1 MAMARGWGSDV
12 LVPESRPIP
21 EGPHGPEGPVAT
33 ALASDPGG
41 DFGDGEDDSPGQGQR
56 AVLPRWIWWT
66 GGALLGAQLVA
77 MLAFSTT
84 QYSRYAL
91 TEDFANYS
99 QAWWAIA
106 HGHLDPFITGFA
118 NNRGGSF
125 WRDNAEFVLYPLAL
139 LYYIDP
145 HPVVLLWVQDL
156 VVVITNLVTL
166 RWIVSVLE
174 SGKGR
179 TAKRAGPWLA
189 LAALTV
195 LVVNPWAYETIA
207 FDFHFEPIAAMFC
220 VLVGYNLWAG
230 KTRRLWWLVPLALI
244 SHVLAGTYLV
254 GIGLSAMV
262 AGRRTR
268 RPGAA
273 VAAVGLAWVVILAAF
288 GAAGDDGHY
297 VGASYGYLTG
307 THPGR
312 VGLWDVVVGALGHP
326 GAALHVAGSHWS
338 VVLIVLLI
346 GGVAGVASPWGF
358 GMALV
363 VLGPNMLDGSGIFI
377 RFSTAFQS
385 WPAMPFILVGSVMV
399 LLRILQRGET
409 GRRIV
414 VVLMTLWMVVLG
426 EIALVALPGIPR
438 GWLSVDTSTAA
449 ALARIEPTIPAGA
462 EVVSTGAVIGRFGE
476 RDAVYGF
483 LTPGE
488 TIAVTRREVVF
499 IFTPNEILDGNLS
512 SRAAMAAEAFVRDRL
527 DARVLGSAPG
537 VDVLAWSSPRGTTQV
552 TLP

>member
-1 MAMARGWGSDV
+1 MAGGWGSDV
-12 LVPESRPIP
+12 LVPDSGHIP
-21 EGPHGPEGPVAT
+21 EGPHSLDDPVAT
-33 ALASDPGG
+33 VSASDPGG
-41 DFGDGEDDSPGQGQR
+41 DLRLDGDDSPGRGQR
-56 AVLPRWIWWT
+56 AALPRWIWWT
-66 GGALLGAQLVA
+66 GGALLAVQLVA
-77 MLAFSTT
+77 MLVFSTT

-106 HGHLDPFITGFA
+106 HGHLDPFVTGFA
-118 NNRGGSF
+118 NNRGGPF

-145 HPVVLLWVQDL
+145 HPIVLLWAQDL
-156 VVVITNLVTL
+156 VVVVTNLVTL

-174 SGKGR
+174 GARGR
-179 TAKRAGPWLA
+179 TAQRAGPWLA
-189 LAALTV
+189 LGALAV

-207 FDFHFEPIAAMFC
+207 FDFHFEPVAALFC
-220 VLVGYNLWAG
+220 VLVGYSLWAG

-244 SHVLAGTYLV
+244 SHVLAGIYLV

-268 RPGAA
+268 RPGAV
-273 VAAVGLAWVVILAAF
+273 VAAVGLAWVVIFTAV

-307 THPGR
+307 AHSGR
-312 VGLWDVVVGALGHP
+312 VELWDVVVGAIGHP
-326 GAALHVAGSHWS
+326 GAVLHVAGSHWA

-346 GGVAGVASPWGF
+346 GGAVGVVSPWGF

-363 VLGPNMLDGSGIFI
+363 VLVPNMLDGSGVFI

-399 LLRILQRGET
+399 LLRILEKSEA
-409 GRRIV
+409 GRRII
-414 VVLMTLWMVVLG
+414 VVLVSIWMVVLG
-426 EIALVALPGIPR
+426 EIAFVALPSIPR
-438 GWLSVDTSTAA
+438 GWLSVDAGTAA
-449 ALARIEPTIPAGA
+449 ALARIEPAIPAGA

-483 LTPGE
+483 LTADE
-488 TIAVTRREVVF
+488 TIAVT
-499 IFTPNEILDGNLS
+499 
-512 SRAAMAAEAFVRDRL
+512 A
-527 DARVLGSAPG
+527 
-537 VDVLAWSSPRGTTQV
+537 PRGRLHFHPRRDLGRRAV
-552 TLP
+552 ARCR